1 MDMVERTNTHGR
13 LIGLGQAPTGDLAET
28 ILQIGFTQVPVIEYV
43 TWTTNVPLTDTE
55 IGMTFGDEIDVLQ
68 NPKSVP
74 GIDAVDSSF
83 VQNGT
88 LQVDMLAIGFGLHA
102 FGEPLTFCQN
112 INFLSPLPAPNSTT
126 PVSPDVF
133 TANDVQSGALG
144 AAFVTPVGG
153 APTAFLD
160 PAEFEW
166 GMADWE
172 ALWHLVNAYQ
182 FQWIMQQRYLLI
194 NELCADVS
202 YFGPYAEAQAAG
214 TSDVPIQEYIRLA
227 NSRYINKNGGGQAV
241 PINSRRVGSVNSFVG
256 VTGTSGLTGPNM
268 GVFHPTRDFDLAPT
282 TWGGIRNQ
290 GGAACC
296 MPFRKLIKPVLLE
309 KGIPIGMLLRVQDA
323 YHQAQMQK
331 FLSISDSLGGGAA
344 NVTVAPN
351 LSGWTGA
358 KPGFPAVVGQG
369 MPELTLDQPPNQ
381 FAQQSVD
388 TDRIIVKGGT
398 LKLAILIKGFE
409 IWGPWKE
416 FMIKNMGNQVSMP
429 SVTGPSGTSGLP
441 MGLVR

>member
-1 MDMVERTNTHGR
+1 MAVGQRRDIMDMVERTNTHGR

-43 TWTTNVPLTDTE
+43 TWTTNVPLTDNE
-55 IGMTFGDEIDVLQ
+55 INMTFGDEIDVLQ

-102 FGEPLTFCQN
+102 FGEPLTFSQN
-112 INFLSPLPAPNSTT
+112 INFLSPLPPPNSTT

-133 TANDVQSGALG
+133 TANDVFGGALG
-144 AAFVTPVGG
+144 LAFSG
-153 APTAFLD
+153 ATPTAFLD

-214 TSDVPIQEYIRLA
+214 TSDLPIQEYLFEA
-227 NSRYINKNGGGQAV
+227 NARYIQKNGGGQGV
-241 PINSRRVGSVNSFVG
+241 PINCRRVGSVNGSTNGF
-256 VTGTSGLTGPNM
+256 GLTGLTGNV

-296 MPFRKLIKPVLLE
+296 LPFRKLIKPVLLE
-309 KGIPIGMLLRVQDA
+309 KGIPIGMLLRVQDD
-323 YHQAQMQK
+323 YHQRQMQK
-331 FLSISDSLGGGAA
+331 YLSISDSLGGGAA
-344 NVTVAPN
+344 NVTVAPSIN
-351 LSGWTGA
+351 GLT
-358 KPGFPAVVGQG
+358 PANA

-381 FAQQSVD
+381 FAAQQVD

-398 LKLAILIKGFE
+398 FKLAILIKGFE

-416 FMIKNMGNQVSMP
+416 YMVKNMAQYVSMP
-429 SVTGPSGTSGLP
+429 SITGGGTGTSGLP

>member
-13 LIGLGQAPTGDLAET
+13 LIGLGQAPSSDLAES

-43 TWTTNVPLTDTE
+43 TWTTNVPLTDQE
-55 IGMTFGDEIDVLQ
+55 ISMTFGSEIDVLQ

-74 GIDAVDSSF
+74 GIDDVDSSF

-88 LQVDMLAIGFGLHA
+88 LQVDMLAIGFGVHA
-102 FGEPLTFCQN
+102 FGEPLTFSTN
-112 INFLSPLPAPNSTT
+112 INFLSPVPAPGSSNNA

-133 TANDVQSGALG
+133 TVNDQKSGALG
-144 AAFVTPVGG
+144 ASVQSQT
-153 APTAFLD
+153 TFLD
-160 PAEFEW
+160 AAEFIW
-166 GMADWE
+166 GGDAWQ

-194 NELCADVS
+194 NELAADVC

-214 TSDVPIQEYIRLA
+214 TSDLPIQEYLFEA
-227 NSRYINKNGGGQAV
+227 NARYIQKNGGGQGV
-241 PINSRRVGSVNSFVG
+241 PINCRRVGSVNGSTNGF
-256 VTGTSGLTGPNM
+256 GLTGLTGNV

-296 MPFRKLIKPVLLE
+296 LPFRKLIKPVLLE
-309 KGIPIGMLLRVQDA
+309 KGIPIGMLLRVQDD
-323 YHQAQMQK
+323 YHQRQMQK
-331 FLSISDSLGGGAA
+331 YLSISDGLGGGAA
-344 NVTVAPN
+344 NVTVAPSIN
-351 LSGWTGA
+351 GLT
-358 KPGFPAVVGQG
+358 PANA

-381 FAQQSVD
+381 FAAQQVD

-398 LKLAILIKGFE
+398 FKLAILIKGFE

-416 FMIKNMGNQVSMP
+416 YMVKNMAQYVSMP
-429 SVTGPSGTSGLP
+429 SITGGGTGTSGLP